1 MNSLFDII
9 NIPFSYVIRFFDS
22 FTGSYALTLLLFALI
37 IKLVFLPMGI
47 KQQKN
52 QIKMAALRPKEEVIR
67 KKYAGRTDRATQQKM
82 QQEIMELQQ
91 KENVS
96 PLGGCLPLIIQMIVI
111 VALYQIIRNPLT
123 YICGIGIEGLEAIKA
138 ALPEITMQGEQIGAI
153 SAINGLATS
162 NPTAYASLLEQVPGI
177 ANIPNFSLFGMD
189 LTVVPWNTF
198 PSVHMIIPIVC
209 FVLQFVTMKLTR
221 KFTYQSPAA
230 EATQDNISMKIMDFA
245 MPLMSLYFCFI
256 LQGAIG
262 LYWIYQN
269 IFSFAQTVILAKTMP
284 VPRYTEED
292 IKKAEKEMK
301 AKGYNTKKADLPRV
315 RSLHHIDDDDYE
327 TLPEVESKES
337 KGAAQPLLNGEK
349 VPLKDENAKKKKKND

>member
-22 FTGSYALTLLLFALI
+22 FTGSYALTLLLFALV
-37 IKLVFLPMGI
+37 IKLVFLPLGI

-67 KKYAGRTDRATQQKM
+67 KKYAGRTDKATQQKM
-82 QQEIMELQQ
+82 QQELMELQQ

-123 YICGIGIEGLEAIKA
+123 YICGIGTEGLEAIKA
-138 ALPEITMQGEQIGAI
+138 ALPDITMQGEQIGAI
-153 SAINGLATS
+153 SAINGLAQS
-162 NPTAYASLLEQVPGI
+162 NPTAYASLLAQVPEI
-177 ANIPNFSLFGMD
+177 VNIPNFSLFGMD
-189 LTVVPWNTF
+189 LTAVPSKTF
-198 PSVHMIIPIVC
+198 PSVTMIIPIVC
-209 FVLQFVTMKLTR
+209 FALQFVTMKLTR
-221 KFTYQSPAA
+221 KFTYQSPAT
-230 EATQDNISMKIMDFA
+230 EAAQNNMSMKIMDFA

-269 IFSFAQTVILAKTMP
+269 VFSFAQTVILAKTMP
-284 VPRYTEED
+284 VPRFTEED
-292 IKKAEKEMK
+292 IKQAEKEMK

-315 RSLHHIDDDDYE
+315 RSLHHIDDEDYE
-327 TLPEVESKES
+327 TLPELENKKS
-337 KGAAQPLLNGEK
+337 KGASQPLLNGEK
-349 VPLKDENAKKKKKND
+349 IPLKDENDKKKKKND